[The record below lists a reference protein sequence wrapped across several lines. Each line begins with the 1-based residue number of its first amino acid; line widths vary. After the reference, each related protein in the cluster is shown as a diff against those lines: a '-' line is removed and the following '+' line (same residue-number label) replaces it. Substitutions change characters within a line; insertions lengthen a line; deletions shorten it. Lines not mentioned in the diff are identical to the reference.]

1 MGKEAP
7 FYNKDKNI
15 LKREGQLPSR
25 SAICKALLPQAATV
39 LNCASFTVYR
49 PIFLS
54 SEVILYAE
62 TAVQQ
67 PHS

>member
-7 FYNKDKNI
+7 FYKNNNI
-15 LKREGQLPSR
+15 LRREGQKPSR
-25 SAICKALLPQAATV
+25 FAICKALLPHAATV

-49 PIFLS
+49 PIFLP

-62 TAVQQ
+62 TAVQ
-67 PHS
+67 